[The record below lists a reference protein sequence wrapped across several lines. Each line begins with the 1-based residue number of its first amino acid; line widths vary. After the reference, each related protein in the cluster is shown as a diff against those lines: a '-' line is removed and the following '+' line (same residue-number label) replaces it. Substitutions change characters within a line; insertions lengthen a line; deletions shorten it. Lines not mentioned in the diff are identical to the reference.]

1 MDGVAPQDQD
11 IIAELKRKL
20 NERTVERDEL
30 LEQQIATAGVLKV
43 IASSPSDMKPAFEA
57 IATSANRLIGGFSA
71 TVMRFTLSPSGGQ

>member
-30 LEQQIATAGVLKV
+30 LEQQIVRP
-43 IASSPSDMKPAFEA
+43 AS
-57 IATSANRLIGGFSA
+57 
-71 TVMRFTLSPSGGQ
+71 